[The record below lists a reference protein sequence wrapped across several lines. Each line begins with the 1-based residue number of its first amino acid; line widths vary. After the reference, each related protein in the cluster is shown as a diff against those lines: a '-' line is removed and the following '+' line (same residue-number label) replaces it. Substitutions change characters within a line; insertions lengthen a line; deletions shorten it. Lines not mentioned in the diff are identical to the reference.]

1 MSLIPVSTLIP
12 IDPELN
18 SINIMNS
25 VTYDDL
31 TPEATMLFDMEGPGK
46 LDSKIFYENESK
58 DNSVIIAGLE
68 KTLVFKYFY
77 CMTSDGQPKYVLQY
91 GTFQLI
97 GLILAC
103 KMAYDLKTIIPNSA
117 IILET
122 LDEPSIQSFEL
133 FEKFVL
139 ANQSKYKTFVEK
151 ILQKTKARQEKD
163 LLRTNLSIENDLE
176 VLKNL
181 KDLEDKIKVKKELNE
196 SKMTIEYSE
205 EPLDHENGMAN
216 TFNST
221 PRLRP
226 TKTTDS
232 ENFDAALFEIDQ
244 HVQEIKHSNTFGVP
258 YSEIQLSDVA
268 SDPLFNAVL
277 SKHRFK
283 FWKLTQIKFI
293 NWVIFGIMV
302 SLSTEIIIPLHYFRI
317 IPIILAILIFARII
331 RLTTLETNEL
341 LKDYSNKEINPLIM
355 DIFEFKNPTVPFNTF
370 TWQFVFAN
378 YCAENHV
385 KVSPLDQAFAIL
397 YLNDA
402 AKKSKTLYAK
412 LKFDETRDEMYATVF
427 NFIDAHFD
435 TMTEQ
440 SNKIYES
447 ASERL
452 ALKTAAKESL
462 SKLYAE
468 ELSEISKDSQSNESK
483 INL

>member
-31 TPEATMLFDMEGPGK
+31 TPEATMLFDMKGPGK
-46 LDSKIFYENESK
+46 LDSNIFYENESK

-77 CMTSDGQPKYVLQY
+77 CMTLDGQPKYVLQY

-122 LDEPSIQSFEL
+122 LDEPSKQSFEL

-139 ANQSKYKTFVEK
+139 ANQFKYKTFVEE

-163 LLRTNLSIENDLE
+163 LLHTNLGIENDLK
-176 VLKNL
+176 VL
-181 KDLEDKIKVKKELNE
+181 KDLEDQIKDQREFKESRELANRETFESMSLGNGNLN
-196 SKMTIEYSE
+196 
-205 EPLDHENGMAN
+205 N
-216 TFNST
+216 
-221 PRLRP
+221 
-226 TKTTDS
+226 DS
-232 ENFDAALFEIDQ
+232 ERYQTALFEIDEQ
-244 HVQEIKHSNTFGVP
+244 VQAINNSNQFGVP

-268 SDPLFNAVL
+268 ADPLFNAIL
-277 SKHRFK
+277 SKDRFK
-283 FWKLTQIKFI
+283 FWKLTQIKFL
-293 NWVIFGIMV
+293 NWISFGILV
-302 SLSTEIIIPLHYFRI
+302 CLSTGIIIPLHSFRI
-317 IPIILAILIFARII
+317 IPIGLAILIFGRMI
-331 RLTTLETNEL
+331 RRATLETSDL
-341 LKDYSNKEINPLIM
+341 LNGYSNKAINPLIM
-355 DIFEFKNPTVPFNTF
+355 NIFEFKNPTIPFNTF

-378 YCAENHV
+378 YCAEKNI
-385 KVSPLDQAFAIL
+385 KISPLDQAFAIL
-397 YLNDA
+397 YLKDA

-412 LKFDETRDEMYATVF
+412 LKFDETKDEMYKTVF
-427 NFIDAHFD
+427 NFVDAHFD
-435 TMTEQ
+435 RMNEQ
-440 SNKIYES
+440 SNNIYKS

-462 SKLYAE
+462 SKLYAD
-468 ELSEISKDSQSNESK
+468 ELSNISKDSKSDESN